1 MNGAPVTRTS
11 TGSGWAYT
19 LYSRRGKRPFVHAL
33 DTVHRRAF
41 CVDLPWKNSAM
52 WIYSVKLRVR
62 ERALELRRDG
72 RTIARVDRKTLE
84 VRA

>member
-1 MNGAPVTRTS
+1 
-11 TGSGWAYT
+11 
-19 LYSRRGKRPFVHAL
+19 
-33 DTVHRRAF
+33 
-41 CVDLPWKNSAM
+41 M